1 LEEELKTS
9 EIILADLL
17 SLLYQHLW
25 LMAGFIL
32 AVLLF
37 ASIFE
42 NQRQSS
48 TSLAWIL
55 AIILIPYIAIPL
67 YIIFGGRKLRYLTK
81 NKKPIYSQECSL
93 QLPSNASQGAKL
105 LCSHSLPP
113 PRAGNEMRLLQDGI
127 SAYEEL
133 MRLIDSAEQSIDIE
147 MFILAK
153 DGIGRSIVDRLSERA
168 REGIKIRLMVDALGS
183 LYTRFGMLRKLK
195 QSGVEVAVFMRLI
208 PIRRRRSANLRN
220 HRKLVIIDGH
230 TALTGGMNLGNDY
243 MGPEADKKRWI
254 DTLTLLKGPAVADL
268 IDVFDGDWQFAV
280 DQEIERT
287 PTKAPIASGD
297 RSAQIIP
304 SGPDI
309 YGDPLYDLL
318 LSSIYNAEKRI
329 WICTP
334 YFIPDQGMARALKI
348 AELAGVDVKLIMP
361 RHSNHRI
368 ADQAR
373 NRLLRELQRYDAE
386 IYLHSQMIHAKHIL
400 IDDHFALTGSA
411 NIDMR
416 SLYLNYELSL
426 LSDSAETIEEVEQ
439 WMRNLMGECQ
449 RENVL
454 KHSRL
459 RRWIEDICWL
469 LSPLL

>member
-1 LEEELKTS
+1 MEEELETT

-55 AIILIPYIAIPL
+55 AIVLIPYIAIPL
-67 YIIFGGRKLRYLTK
+67 YLIFGGRKLRYLIK
-81 NKKPIYSQECSL
+81 NKKPMYSQECSL
-93 QLPSNASQGAKL
+93 QLPANASQGAKL

-113 PRAGNEMRLLQDGI
+113 PKSGNEMRLLQDGI
-127 SAYEEL
+127 NAYDEL
-133 MRLIDSAEQSIDIE
+133 MQLIDTAERSIDIE
-147 MFILAK
+147 IFILAR
-153 DGIGRSIVDRLSERA
+153 DEIGRNIIDRLSERA
-168 REGIKIRLMVDALGS
+168 REGIKVRLLVDALGS
-183 LYTRFGMLRKLK
+183 FSARFGMLRKLK
-195 QSGVEVAVFMRLI
+195 QSGGEVAVFMRMI
-208 PIRRRRSANLRN
+208 PVRRRWSTNLRN
-220 HRKLVIIDGH
+220 HRKLILVDGH

-243 MGPEADKKRWI
+243 MGPRADDNRWI
-254 DTLTLLKGPAVADL
+254 DTLTLIKGPAVADL
-268 IDVFDGDWQFAV
+268 IDVFNGDWQFAA
-280 DQEIERT
+280 DQDIEIKPAQIPAKAGERT
-287 PTKAPIASGD
+287 AQVIA
-297 RSAQIIP
+297 

-361 RHSNHRI
+361 KQSNHRI

-386 IYLHSQMIHAKHIL
+386 IYLHPQMIHAKHIL

-426 LSDSAETIEEVEQ
+426 LSDSTETIEEVEQ
-439 WMRNLMGECQ
+439 WMRKLMGECE

-459 RRWIEDICWL
+459 RRWVEDLCWL